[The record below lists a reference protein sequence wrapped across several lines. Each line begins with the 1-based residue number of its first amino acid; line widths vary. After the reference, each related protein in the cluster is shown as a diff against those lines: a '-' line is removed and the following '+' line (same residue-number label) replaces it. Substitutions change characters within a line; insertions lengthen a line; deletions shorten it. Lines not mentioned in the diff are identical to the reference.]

1 MGFSKKVICY
11 LTWLVMVFCSF
22 TMVCTGQDTA
32 EANEAERLPNVV
44 VGLFKGSSATF
55 RFSGDYVLINSSA
68 SEFVVPANTKLLLA
82 IRDSVIS
89 WQLYRPGKSIK
100 RGTDTGPLLITP
112 QVPAP
117 CSYFKV
123 EEQGYAN
130 VRLEGQC
137 FRGSLLATVQ
147 EKEIFISN
155 VLDIESYVQSVVSAE
170 IPDSWPEEVL
180 KAQAIAT
187 RTYAAYKMGF
197 TRSSLFV
204 AQDISESF
212 KRLSPEDIA
221 IWADDQIY
229 RGMLVESPGAAE
241 ATKAT
246 RGQVLT
252 YQDKPVAAYYHADA
266 AGMTEDARYVWGGAV
281 PYLTGVKEIPHES
294 PHSFWK
300 MSMDENELIMHLEK
314 FDVKKPI
321 EMIYGSSPGVSG
333 RWSKVGVKGPC
344 GQVWLKGSDFR
355 NALGLKSLL
364 FSSYSVGSSR
374 ETRGFL
380 NPMLDVR
387 VAGEDS
393 TVTIRLGTASCV
405 GKSGA
410 SVNVFQG
417 AHVVSVPQE
426 GPFKVVFE
434 GKGWGHGV
442 GLSQWGARAMAL
454 SGSDF
459 STILMHYY
467 PGTKLERWW

>member
-1 MGFSKKVICY
+1 
-11 LTWLVMVFCSF
+11 MVFCAF
-22 TMVCTGQDTA
+22 TMVCTGPDTVK
-32 EANEAERLPNVV
+32 ANEAERLPNVI

-55 RFSGDYVLINSSA
+55 GFSGDYVLITSSA
-68 SEFVVPANTKLLLA
+68 SEFVIPGNTKLVLA
-82 IRDSVIS
+82 IHDSVIS
-89 WQLYRPGKSIK
+89 WQLYRLGKSIK
-100 RGTDTGPLLITP
+100 RGTETGPLLITP
-112 QVPAP
+112 QISTP

-123 EEQGYAN
+123 EEQEDAN

-147 EKEIFISN
+147 KKEIFILN

-170 IPDSWPEEVL
+170 MPDSWPEEVL
-180 KAQAIAT
+180 KAQAVAT
-187 RTYAAYKMGF
+187 RTYTAYRMGL
-197 TRSSLFV
+197 TRSSLLV
-204 AQDISESF
+204 AQDITENF
-212 KRLSPEDIA
+212 KRLNPEDIA

-229 RGMLVESPGAAE
+229 RGMLVENPRAAE

-281 PYLTGVKEIPHES
+281 PYLTGVKEIPHKS

-300 MSMDENELIMHLEK
+300 ISMDEDELILPLEK

-333 RWSKVGVKGPC
+333 RWSKVGVEGPW
-344 GQVWLKGSDFR
+344 GQVCLKGSDFR

-380 NPMLDVR
+380 NPMLDVW
-387 VAGEDS
+387 VTGKDS
-393 TVTIRLGTASCV
+393 TVTIRLGAASCV

-410 SVNVFQG
+410 SVNAFQG

-426 GPFKVVFE
+426 GPLKMIFE

-459 STILMHYY
+459 STILIHYY
-467 PGTKLERWW
+467 PGTKLEQWW